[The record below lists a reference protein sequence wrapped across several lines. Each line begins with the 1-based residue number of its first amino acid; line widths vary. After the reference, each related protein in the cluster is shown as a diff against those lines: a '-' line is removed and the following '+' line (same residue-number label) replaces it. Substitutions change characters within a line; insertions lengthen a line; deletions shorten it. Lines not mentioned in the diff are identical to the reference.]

1 MAIITDVRHGCGTYP
16 LAPFLRGRGNQGSPL
31 RVGEG
36 PGEGSNRHNE
46 AEAAHT
52 CVTSVIRYWLAALLA
67 AMPLAAQTPGVTLS
81 GFVTDADNGE
91 SLPLAS
97 IVLTQVQLGAASNSS
112 GYYAVKEV
120 PAGTYEVVISYIG
133 YKTWRDTLAFSDQD
147 VRLDVALQV
156 ESVDLEEI
164 VIQAERRE
172 ELEQATQSSFIAL
185 QVEPLQQMP
194 AIGEADL
201 LRSLQ
206 LLPGIQSAS
215 DISSGLYVRGGGPD
229 QTAILLDHIP
239 LYNPSHM
246 FGFFSTFN
254 PDAIKDVQLYKGA
267 YPAAYGRTLGA
278 VLDVSNR
285 EGNRQRFS
293 GRGGI
298 SLIASRLLA
307 EGPVG
312 QGSWM
317 MAGRRT
323 YLEPVLSAVR
333 SFDIDIPLNYY
344 FYDFNGKVNQ
354 RWGDDTFTVST
365 YWGQDDL
372 RVDAEEED
380 ESFADLRWGNRAVTA
395 RWTRVFSPTLFGHFM
410 AAGSSYENTLL
421 FSFFGTSFGISNSI
435 RDWSLKGD
443 VDYFANRNHTL
454 TLGFLATLFEF
465 DYSQSFNQEE
475 ETLYQKSVLASAYV
489 QDEWQAGP
497 LTRLR
502 FGGRGT
508 YFSVGDRLHFMPRL
522 SLSRALSDNIRVKA
536 AAGMYRQYLQL
547 ITSEA
552 FSGGDFWVPLDKS
565 VEPGRSYQGVIGT
578 EWNPSRRYQLSVEA
592 YYTDLANL
600 VVLDNAVAVDSEST
614 RSEDI
619 FKSRGRGWASG
630 VEVFLQR
637 RTGAL
642 TGWVGYTL
650 GWTRRTFSELN
661 RGRAFPPKYDRRHDL
676 SFVVSY
682 NLGKWRLGSNLVYA
696 TGQAFTPASA
706 RYSLRDPATGSLQD
720 YVLPANRNSARLL
733 PYHRLDAS
741 ASREFGLWG
750 LDVEFYLQI
759 FNIYSRRNEWFVQ
772 FNTNK
777 PETEP
782 EVIKQLPI
790 VPTLG
795 FNFSF

>member
-1 MAIITDVRHGCGTYP
+1 MAII
-16 LAPFLRGRGNQGSPL
+16 
-31 RVGEG
+31 
-36 PGEGSNRHNE
+36 
-46 AEAAHT
+46 
-52 CVTSVIRYWLAALLA
+52 RYWMGALLV
-67 AMPLAAQTPGVTLS
+67 AMPLAAQTLGVTLS

-97 IVLTQVQLGAASNSS
+97 IVLTQVQLGAASNNS

-133 YKTWRDTLAFSDQD
+133 YKSWRDTLAFSDRD

-156 ESVDLEEI
+156 ESVDIEEI

-194 AIGEADL
+194 AVGEADL

-215 DISSGLYVRGGGPD
+215 DVSSGLYVRGGGPD

-239 LYNPSHM
+239 LYNPSHL

-333 SFDIDIPLNYY
+333 SRGVDIPLNYY

-372 RVDAEEED
+372 QWEDTED
-380 ESFADLRWGNRAVTA
+380 ETTFAYLRWGNRALTT

-410 AAGSSYENTLL
+410 AAGSSYENSLS
-421 FSFFGTSFGISNSI
+421 FSFFDTPFGITNSI

-443 VDYFANRNHTL
+443 VDYFANRDHTL

-497 LTRLR
+497 TTRLR
-502 FGGRGT
+502 LGGRGT
-508 YFSVGDRLHFMPRL
+508 YFSVGDRLHFAPRL
-522 SLSRALSDNIRVKA
+522 SLSRALSENIRVKA

-547 ITSEA
+547 ITTET
-552 FSGGDFWVPLDKS
+552 FSGGDFWVPLDDT

-600 VVLDNAVAVDSEST
+600 VVLDNAVAVDSEGT
-614 RSEDI
+614 RSDDI
-619 FKSRGRGWASG
+619 FKSGGSGWASG

-642 TGWVGYTL
+642 TGWIGYTL
-650 GWTRRTFSELN
+650 GWTRRTFPELN

-706 RYSLRDPATGSLQD
+706 RYSLRQPTTGKVED
-720 YVLPANRNSARLL
+720 YVLSAERNSARLL

-759 FNIYSRRNEWFVQ
+759 FNLYSRRNEWFVL
-772 FNTNK
+772 FDTNN

-782 EVIKQLPI
+782 EVFKQLPI

>member
-1 MAIITDVRHGCGTYP
+1 MTNIRKTAQHERSG
-16 LAPFLRGRGNQGSPL
+16 LRM
-31 RVGEG
+31 
-36 PGEGSNRHNE
+36 
-46 AEAAHT
+46 
-52 CVTSVIRYWLAALLA
+52 LAAVWLLA
-67 AMPLAAQTPGVTLS
+67 AGSAQAATLS
-81 GFVTDADNGE
+81 GFVTDADSGE

-133 YKTWRDTLAFSDQD
+133 YKSWRDTLAFSDRD

-164 VIQAERRE
+164 VIQAERSE

-239 LYNPSHM
+239 LYNPSHL

-293 GRGGI
+293 SRGGI

-317 MAGRRT
+317 LAGRRT
-323 YLEPVLSAVR
+323 YLEPVLSAIR
-333 SFDIDIPLNYY
+333 SRGVDIPLNYY

-372 RVDAEEED
+372 RADIENEN
-380 ESFADLRWGNRAVTA
+380 ESFVDLRWGNRALTA

-410 AAGSSYENTLL
+410 AAGSWYENTLL
-421 FSFFGTSFGISNSI
+421 FSFFDTPFGIANSI

-465 DYSQSFNQEE
+465 DYSASFNQQEQSD
-475 ETLYQKSVLASAYV
+475 LYQRSVLASAYV

-497 LTRLR
+497 ATRLR
-502 FGGRGT
+502 LGGRGT
-508 YFSVGDRLHFMPRL
+508 YFSVGDRLHFTPRM
-522 SLSRALSDNIRVKA
+522 SLSHALSDKIRIKA
-536 AAGMYRQYLQL
+536 AGGMYRQYLQL
-547 ITSEA
+547 ITTEA
-552 FSGGDFWVPLDKS
+552 FSGGDFWMPLDSS
-565 VEPGRSYQGVIGT
+565 VEPGRSYQGVVGT
-578 EWNPSRRYQLSVEA
+578 EWDPSRRYQLSVEA

-600 VVLDNAVAVDSEST
+600 VVLDNAVAADSDDT
-614 RSEDI
+614 RSDDI
-619 FKSRGRGWASG
+619 FKSGGSGWASG
-630 VEVFLQR
+630 VEVFLQQ
-637 RTGAL
+637 RTGAF

-650 GWTRRTFSELN
+650 GWTRRTFPELN
-661 RGRAFPPKYDRRHDL
+661 GGRTFPPKYDRRHDL

-682 NLGKWRLGSNLVYA
+682 QAGKWRLGSNLVYA

-706 RYSLRDPATGSLQD
+706 RYSLREPTTRSVKD
-720 YVLPANRNSARLL
+720 YVLPAERNSARLL

-759 FNIYSRRNEWFVQ
+759 FNLYSRRNEWFVQ
-772 FNTNK
+772 FNTKNPETK
-777 PETEP
+777 PE
-782 EVIKQLPI
+782 VVKQLPI

>member
-1 MAIITDVRHGCGTYP
+1 MTNIRKTAQHERSG
-16 LAPFLRGRGNQGSPL
+16 LRM
-31 RVGEG
+31 
-36 PGEGSNRHNE
+36 
-46 AEAAHT
+46 
-52 CVTSVIRYWLAALLA
+52 LAAVWLLA
-67 AMPLAAQTPGVTLS
+67 AGAAQAATLS
-81 GFVTDADNGE
+81 GFVTDADSGE

-133 YKTWRDTLAFSDQD
+133 YKSWRDTLAFSDRD

-164 VIQAERRE
+164 VIQAERSE

-239 LYNPSHM
+239 LYNPSHL

-293 GRGGI
+293 SRGGI

-317 MAGRRT
+317 LAGRRT
-323 YLEPVLSAVR
+323 YLEPVLSAIR
-333 SFDIDIPLNYY
+333 SRGVDIPLNYY

-372 RVDAEEED
+372 RADIED
-380 ESFADLRWGNRAVTA
+380 ENESFVDLRWGNRALTA

-410 AAGSSYENTLL
+410 AAGSWYENTLL
-421 FSFFGTSFGISNSI
+421 FSFFDTPFGVANSI

-465 DYSQSFNQEE
+465 DYSQSFNQQEQSD
-475 ETLYQKSVLASAYV
+475 LYQRSVLASAYV

-497 LTRLR
+497 TTRLR
-502 FGGRGT
+502 LGGRGT
-508 YFSVGDRLHFMPRL
+508 YFSVGDRLHFTPRM
-522 SLSRALSDNIRVKA
+522 SLSHALSDKIRIKA
-536 AAGMYRQYLQL
+536 AGGMYRQYLQL
-547 ITSEA
+547 VTTEA
-552 FSGGDFWVPLDKS
+552 FSGGDFWVPLDSS
-565 VEPGRSYQGVIGT
+565 VEPGRSYQGVVGT
-578 EWNPSRRYQLSVEA
+578 EWDPSRRYQLSVEA

-600 VVLDNAVAVDSEST
+600 VALDNAVAADSDDT
-614 RSEDI
+614 RSDDI
-619 FKSRGRGWASG
+619 FKSGGSGWASG
-630 VEVFLQR
+630 GEVFLQQ

-642 TGWVGYTL
+642 TGWIGYTL
-650 GWTRRTFSELN
+650 GWTRRTFPELN
-661 RGRAFPPKYDRRHDL
+661 GGRTFPPKYDRRHDL

-682 NLGKWRLGSNLVYA
+682 QAGKWRLGSNLVYA

-706 RYSLRDPATGSLQD
+706 RYSLREPTTRSVKD
-720 YVLPANRNSARLL
+720 YVLPAERNSARLL

-759 FNIYSRRNEWFVQ
+759 FNLYSRRNEWFVQ
-772 FNTNK
+772 FDTKNPETK
-777 PETEP
+777 PE
-782 EVIKQLPI
+782 VVKQLPI

>member
-1 MAIITDVRHGCGTYP
+1 M
-16 LAPFLRGRGNQGSPL
+16 
-31 RVGEG
+31 
-36 PGEGSNRHNE
+36 
-46 AEAAHT
+46 
-52 CVTSVIRYWLAALLA
+52 LAAVWLLA
-67 AMPLAAQTPGVTLS
+67 AGAAQAATLS
-81 GFVTDADNGE
+81 GFVTDADSGE

-133 YKTWRDTLAFSDQD
+133 YKSWRDTLAFSDRD

-164 VIQAERRE
+164 VIQAERSE

-239 LYNPSHM
+239 LYNPSHL

-293 GRGGI
+293 SRGGI

-323 YLEPVLSAVR
+323 YLEPVLSAIR
-333 SFDIDIPLNYY
+333 SFGVDIPLNYY

-372 RVDAEEED
+372 RADIED
-380 ESFADLRWGNRAVTA
+380 ENESFVDLRWGNRALTA

-410 AAGSSYENTLL
+410 AAGSSYESTLL
-421 FSFFGTSFGISNSI
+421 FSFFDTPFSIANSI
-435 RDWSLKGD
+435 RDWSLKSD
-443 VDYFANRNHTL
+443 LDYFANRNHTL

-465 DYSQSFNQEE
+465 DYGESFNQQDQSD
-475 ETLYQKSVLASAYV
+475 LYQRSVLASAYV

-497 LTRLR
+497 TTRLR
-502 FGGRGT
+502 LGGRGT
-508 YFSVGDRLHFMPRL
+508 YFSVADRLHFTPRM
-522 SLSRALSDNIRVKA
+522 SLSHALSDKIRIKA

-547 ITSEA
+547 VTTEA
-552 FSGGDFWVPLDKS
+552 FSGGDFWMPLDSS

-578 EWNPSRRYQLSVEA
+578 EWDPSRRYQLSVEA

-600 VVLDNAVAVDSEST
+600 VVLDNAVAADSDDT
-614 RSEDI
+614 RSDDI
-619 FKSRGRGWASG
+619 FKSGGSGWASG

-650 GWTRRTFSELN
+650 GWTRRTFPELN
-661 RGRAFPPKYDRRHDL
+661 SGRAFPPKYDRRHDL

-682 NLGKWRLGSNLVYA
+682 QAGKWRLGSNLVYA
-696 TGQAFTPASA
+696 TGQAFTPVSA
-706 RYSLRDPATGSLQD
+706 RYSLREPTTGSVKD
-720 YVLPANRNSARLL
+720 YVLPAERNSARLL

-759 FNIYSRRNEWFVQ
+759 FNLYSRRNEWFVQ
-772 FNTNK
+772 FDTKN

-782 EVIKQLPI
+782 EVVKQLPI

>member
-1 MAIITDVRHGCGTYP
+1 MTI
-16 LAPFLRGRGNQGSPL
+16 
-31 RVGEG
+31 
-36 PGEGSNRHNE
+36 
-46 AEAAHT
+46 
-52 CVTSVIRYWLAALLA
+52 IRYWLGALLV
-67 AMPLAAQTPGVTLS
+67 AMPAAAQTPGVTLS

-97 IVLTQVQLGAASNSS
+97 IVLAQVQLGAASNSS

-133 YKTWRDTLAFSDQD
+133 YKSWRDTLAFSDQD

-194 AIGEADL
+194 AVGEADL

-215 DISSGLYVRGGGPD
+215 DVSSGLYVRGGGPD
-229 QTAILLDHIP
+229 QTAILLDRIP

-333 SFDIDIPLNYY
+333 SFDVEIPLSYY

-421 FSFFGTSFGISNSI
+421 FSFFGTEFGIANSI
-435 RDWSLKGD
+435 RDWSLKAD
-443 VDYFANRNHTL
+443 VDYFANRDHTL
-454 TLGFLATLFEF
+454 TLGLLATLFEF

-475 ETLYQKSVLASAYV
+475 QSLYQKSVLASAYV

-497 LTRLR
+497 TTRLR

-522 SLSRALSDNIRVKA
+522 SLSRALSENIRVKA

-552 FSGGDFWVPLDKS
+552 FSGGDFWVPLDSS

-619 FKSRGRGWASG
+619 FKSGGSGWASG

-642 TGWVGYTL
+642 TGWIGYTL
-650 GWTRRTFSELN
+650 GWTRRTFPELN

-706 RYSLRDPATGSLQD
+706 RYSLREPATGSLQD
-720 YVLPANRNSARLL
+720 YVLSAERNSARLL

-750 LDVEFYLQI
+750 LDVEFYVQI
-759 FNIYSRRNEWFVQ
+759 FNLYSRQNEWFVQ
-772 FNTNK
+772 FNTNN

>member
-1 MAIITDVRHGCGTYP
+1 MTNIRKTAQHGRSGLRM
-16 LAPFLRGRGNQGSPL
+16 LAT
-31 RVGEG
+31 V
-36 PGEGSNRHNE
+36 
-46 AEAAHT
+46 
-52 CVTSVIRYWLAALLA
+52 WLLA
-67 AMPLAAQTPGVTLS
+67 AGAAQAATLS

-97 IVLTQVQLGAASNSS
+97 VVLTQVQLGAASNSS

-133 YKTWRDTLAFSDQD
+133 YKSWRDTLAFSDQD

-164 VIQAERRE
+164 VIQAERPE

-239 LYNPSHM
+239 LYNPSHL

-285 EGNRQRFS
+285 EGNRQHFS
-293 GRGGI
+293 GRGGV

-372 RVDAEEED
+372 RVDIEEEN
-380 ESFADLRWGNRAVTA
+380 ESFVDIRWGNRAVTA

-410 AAGSSYENTLL
+410 AAGSSYESILS
-421 FSFFGTSFGISNSI
+421 FSFFDTPFGVTNSI

-443 VDYFANRNHTL
+443 VDYFANRDHTL

-475 ETLYQKSVLASAYV
+475 ESLYQKSVLASAYV

-497 LTRLR
+497 TTRLR
-502 FGGRGT
+502 LGGRGT
-508 YFSVGDRLHFMPRL
+508 YFSVGDRLHFAPRL
-522 SLSRALSDNIRVKA
+522 SLSRALSENIRVKA

-547 ITSEA
+547 ITTET
-552 FSGGDFWVPLDKS
+552 FSGGDFWVPLDNS
-565 VEPGRSYQGVIGT
+565 VEPGRSYQGVVGT
-578 EWNPSRRYQLSVEA
+578 EWNPSKRYQLSVET

-600 VVLDNAVAVDSEST
+600 VVLDNAVAVDSEGT

-619 FKSRGRGWASG
+619 FKSGGSGWASG

-642 TGWVGYTL
+642 TGWIGYTL

-661 RGRAFPPKYDRRHDL
+661 RGLAFPPKYDRRHDL

-682 NLGKWRLGSNLVYA
+682 QAGKWRLGSNLVYA

-706 RYSLRDPATGSLQD
+706 RYSLREPATGSLQD
-720 YVLPANRNSARLL
+720 YVLPAERNSARLL

-741 ASREFGLWG
+741 ANRKFGLWG

-759 FNIYSRRNEWFVQ
+759 FNLYSRRNEWFVQ
-772 FNTNK
+772 FDTNN

>member
-1 MAIITDVRHGCGTYP
+1 MAII
-16 LAPFLRGRGNQGSPL
+16 
-31 RVGEG
+31 
-36 PGEGSNRHNE
+36 
-46 AEAAHT
+46 
-52 CVTSVIRYWLAALLA
+52 RYCMMTLLV
-67 AMPLAAQTPGVTLS
+67 AMPLSAQTPGVTLS

-112 GYYAVKEV
+112 GYYAVKGV

-133 YKTWRDTLAFSDQD
+133 YKSWRDTLAFSDRD

-215 DISSGLYVRGGGPD
+215 DVSSGLYVRGGGPD

-239 LYNPSHM
+239 LYNPSHL

-372 RVDAEEED
+372 RVDIEEEN

-421 FSFFGTSFGISNSI
+421 FSFFDTPFGITNSI
-435 RDWSLKGD
+435 RDWSLKSD
-443 VDYFANRNHTL
+443 VDYFANRDHTL

-475 ETLYQKSVLASAYV
+475 ETLYQRSVLASAYV

-497 LTRLR
+497 TTRLR
-502 FGGRGT
+502 LGGRGT
-508 YFSVGDRLHFMPRL
+508 YFSVGDRLHFAPRL
-522 SLSRALSDNIRVKA
+522 SLSRALSENIRVKA

-552 FSGGDFWVPLDKS
+552 FSGGDFWVPLDSS

-578 EWNPSRRYQLSVEA
+578 EWNPSKRYQLSVEA

-600 VVLDNAVAVDSEST
+600 VVLDNAVAVDSEGT
-614 RSEDI
+614 RSDDI
-619 FKSRGRGWASG
+619 FKSGGSGWASG

-642 TGWVGYTL
+642 TGWMGYTL

-706 RYSLRDPATGSLQD
+706 RYTLREPATGSLQD
-720 YVLPANRNSARLL
+720 YVLPAERNSARLL

-741 ASREFGLWG
+741 ASRKFGLWD
-750 LDVEFYLQI
+750 LDIEFYLQI
-759 FNIYSRRNEWFVQ
+759 FNLYSRRNEWFVQ
-772 FNTNK
+772 FNTNN

>member
-1 MAIITDVRHGCGTYP
+1 MAII
-16 LAPFLRGRGNQGSPL
+16 
-31 RVGEG
+31 
-36 PGEGSNRHNE
+36 
-46 AEAAHT
+46 
-52 CVTSVIRYWLAALLA
+52 RYWMVALLV
-67 AMPLAAQTPGVTLS
+67 AMPLAAQTPSATLS

-91 SLPLAS
+91 ALILA
-97 IVLTQVQLGAASNSS
+97 VVVVEELQLGATSNNS
-112 GYYAVKEV
+112 GYYAVKQV
-120 PAGTYEVVISYIG
+120 PAGTHVVSTSHIG
-133 YKTWRDTLAFSDQD
+133 YQTRWDTLSFSADEA
-147 VRLDVALQV
+147 VRLDVALVPKPVDIGEEVVV
-156 ESVDLEEI
+156 E
-164 VIQAERRE
+164 AERRE

-239 LYNPSHM
+239 LYNPSHL

-293 GRGGI
+293 GQGGI

-323 YLEPVLSAVR
+323 YLEPILSAIR
-333 SFDIDIPLNYY
+333 SRGVDIPLNYY

-410 AAGSSYENTLL
+410 AAGSSYESILL
-421 FSFFGTSFGISNSI
+421 FSFFDTPFSIANSI

-443 VDYFANRNHTL
+443 VDYFANRDHTL

-475 ETLYQKSVLASAYV
+475 ESLYQKSVLASAYV

-497 LTRLR
+497 TTRLR
-502 FGGRGT
+502 LGGRGT
-508 YFSVGDRLHFMPRL
+508 YFSVGDRLHFAPRL
-522 SLSRALSDNIRVKA
+522 SLSRALNDKIRIKA

-547 ITSEA
+547 ITTEV
-552 FSGGDFWVPLDKS
+552 FSGGDFWVPLDSS
-565 VEPGRSYQGVIGT
+565 VEPGRSYQGVVGT

-600 VVLDNAVAVDSEST
+600 VVLDNAVPVDSEGT
-614 RSEDI
+614 RSDDI
-619 FKSRGRGWASG
+619 FKSGGRGWASG

-642 TGWVGYTL
+642 TGWIGYTL
-650 GWTRRTFSELN
+650 GWTRRTFPELN

-676 SFVVSY
+676 SFVLSY

-696 TGQAFTPASA
+696 TGQTFTPASA
-706 RYSLRDPATGSLQD
+706 RYSLREPTTGSLQD

-750 LDVEFYLQI
+750 LDVEFYVQI
-759 FNIYSRRNEWFVQ
+759 FNIYSRRNEWFVE
-772 FNTNK
+772 FNTNN

-782 EVIKQLPI
+782 QVIKQLPI

>member
-1 MAIITDVRHGCGTYP
+1 MTKIRKTAQSG
-16 LAPFLRGRGNQGSPL
+16 L
-31 RVGEG
+31 RV
-36 PGEGSNRHNE
+36 
-46 AEAAHT
+46 
-52 CVTSVIRYWLAALLA
+52 LAAVWLLA
-67 AMPLAAQTPGVTLS
+67 AGAAQAATLS
-81 GFVTDADNGE
+81 GFITDADNGE
-91 SLPLAS
+91 ALILAA
-97 IVLTQVQLGAASNSS
+97 VVVEGLQLGAASNNS
-112 GYYAVKEV
+112 GYYAVKQV
-120 PAGTYEVVISYIG
+120 PAGTHVVSTSHIG
-133 YKTWRDTLAFSDQD
+133 YQTRWDTLRFSADEA
-147 VRLDVALQV
+147 VRLDVALVPKPVDIGEEVVV
-156 ESVDLEEI
+156 E
-164 VIQAERRE
+164 AERRE

-206 LLPGIQSAS
+206 LLPGIQAAS

-239 LYNPSHM
+239 LYNPSHL

-267 YPAAYGRTLGA
+267 YPAKYGRTLGA

-323 YLEPVLSAVR
+323 YLEPILSAIR
-333 SFDIDIPLNYY
+333 SRGVDIPLDYY

-372 RVDAEEED
+372 QWTDTED
-380 ESFADLRWGNRAVTA
+380 ETTAIDIRWGNRAVTA

-410 AAGSSYENTLL
+410 AAGSSYENILS
-421 FSFFGTSFGISNSI
+421 FRFFGTPFGVTNSI

-443 VDYFANRNHTL
+443 VDYFANRDHTL

-475 ETLYQKSVLASAYV
+475 ESLYQKSVLAAAYV

-502 FGGRGT
+502 LGGRGT
-508 YFSVGDRLHFMPRL
+508 YFSVGDRLHFAPRL
-522 SLSRALSDNIRVKA
+522 SLSRALSDKIRVKA

-547 ITSEA
+547 ITTEV
-552 FSGGDFWVPLDKS
+552 FSGGDFWVPLDSS
-565 VEPGRSYQGVIGT
+565 VEPGRSYQGVVGT

-600 VVLDNAVAVDSEST
+600 VVLDNAQAVDSEST
-614 RSEDI
+614 RSDDI
-619 FKSRGRGWASG
+619 FKSGGTGWASG

-650 GWTRRTFSELN
+650 GWTRRTFPELN

-696 TGQAFTPASA
+696 TGQTFTPASA
-706 RYSLRDPATGSLQD
+706 RYSLRRPTTGSVED
-720 YVLPANRNSARLL
+720 YVLPAPRNSARLL

-759 FNIYSRRNEWFVQ
+759 FNLYSRRNEWFVL
-772 FNTNK
+772 FDTNN

>member
-1 MAIITDVRHGCGTYP
+1 MAI
-16 LAPFLRGRGNQGSPL
+16 L
-31 RVGEG
+31 
-36 PGEGSNRHNE
+36 
-46 AEAAHT
+46 
-52 CVTSVIRYWLAALLA
+52 RYWMMVLLA

-97 IVLTQVQLGAASNSS
+97 IVLAQVQLGAASNSS
-112 GYYAVKEV
+112 GYYAVKGI

-133 YKTWRDTLAFSDQD
+133 YKSWRDTLAFSDQD

-421 FSFFGTSFGISNSI
+421 FSFFGTEFGVTNSI

-443 VDYFANRNHTL
+443 VDYFANRDHTL

-497 LTRLR
+497 TTRLR
-502 FGGRGT
+502 LGGRAA

-522 SLSRALSDNIRVKA
+522 SLSRALSENIRVKA
-536 AAGMYRQYLQL
+536 AGGMYRQYLQL

-552 FSGGDFWVPLDKS
+552 FSGGDFWVPLDNS

-619 FKSRGRGWASG
+619 FKSGGTGWASG

-706 RYSLRDPATGSLQD
+706 RYSLREPTTGSLQD
-720 YVLPANRNSARLL
+720 YVLPAERNSARLL

-741 ASREFGLWG
+741 ASRKFGLWG
-750 LDVEFYLQI
+750 LDAEFYLQI
-759 FNIYSRRNEWFVQ
+759 FNLYSRRNEWFVQ
-772 FNTNK
+772 FNTNN

>member
-1 MAIITDVRHGCGTYP
+1 MAII
-16 LAPFLRGRGNQGSPL
+16 
-31 RVGEG
+31 
-36 PGEGSNRHNE
+36 
-46 AEAAHT
+46 
-52 CVTSVIRYWLAALLA
+52 RYWMMALLV

-133 YKTWRDTLAFSDQD
+133 YKSWRDTLAFSDQD

-164 VIQAERRE
+164 VIEAERRE

-194 AIGEADL
+194 AVGEADL

-239 LYNPSHM
+239 LYNPSHL

-333 SFDIDIPLNYY
+333 SRGVDIPLNYY

-372 RVDAEEED
+372 QWEDTED
-380 ESFADLRWGNRAVTA
+380 ETSFVDLRWGNRAVTA

-421 FSFFGTSFGISNSI
+421 FSFFDTPFSIANSI

-443 VDYFANRNHTL
+443 VDYFANRDHTL

-475 ETLYQKSVLASAYV
+475 QSLYQKSVLASAYV

-502 FGGRGT
+502 LGGRGT
-508 YFSVGDRLHFMPRL
+508 YFSVGDRLHFTPRL
-522 SLSRALSDNIRVKA
+522 SLSHALSENIRVKA

-547 ITSEA
+547 ITTET
-552 FSGGDFWVPLDKS
+552 FSGGDFWVPLDDS

-600 VVLDNAVAVDSEST
+600 VVLDNAVAVDNEDT
-614 RSEDI
+614 RSEGV
-619 FKSRGRGWASG
+619 FKSGGHGWASG
-630 VEVFLQR
+630 VEVFLQQ

-642 TGWVGYTL
+642 TGWIGYTL
-650 GWTRRTFSELN
+650 GWTRRTFPELN

-676 SFVVSY
+676 SFVISY

-696 TGQAFTPASA
+696 TGQAFTPAAA
-706 RYSLRDPATGSLQD
+706 RYSLREPTTGMVQD
-720 YVLPANRNSARLL
+720 YVLSAERNSARLL

-759 FNIYSRRNEWFVQ
+759 FNIYSRRNEWFVL
-772 FNTNK
+772 FDTTN

-782 EVIKQLPI
+782 EVFKQLPI

>member
-1 MAIITDVRHGCGTYP
+1 MAI
-16 LAPFLRGRGNQGSPL
+16 L
-31 RVGEG
+31 
-36 PGEGSNRHNE
+36 
-46 AEAAHT
+46 
-52 CVTSVIRYWLAALLA
+52 RYWMVALLA
-67 AMPLAAQTPGVTLS
+67 AMPVAAQTPGVTLS

-97 IVLTQVQLGAASNSS
+97 IVLAQVQLGAASNSS
-112 GYYAVKEV
+112 GYYAVKGI

-133 YKTWRDTLAFSDQD
+133 YKSWRDTLAFSDRD

-239 LYNPSHM
+239 LYNPSHL

-333 SFDIDIPLNYY
+333 SRGVDIPLNYY

-372 RVDAEEED
+372 RVDIEDED
-380 ESFADLRWGNRAVTA
+380 ESFVDMRWGNRAVTA

-410 AAGSSYENTLL
+410 AAGSSYESILS
-421 FSFFGTSFGISNSI
+421 FSFFDTPFGIANSI

-443 VDYFANRNHTL
+443 VDYFANRDHTL

-465 DYSQSFNQEE
+465 DYSESFNRQEE
-475 ETLYQKSVLASAYV
+475 SLYQRSVLASAYV

-502 FGGRGT
+502 LGGRGT
-508 YFSVGDRLHFMPRL
+508 YFSIGDRLHFTPRL
-522 SLSRALSDNIRVKA
+522 SLSHALSDKIRIKVA
-536 AAGMYRQYLQL
+536 GGMYRQYLQL
-547 ITSEA
+547 ITTEA
-552 FSGGDFWVPLDKS
+552 FSGGDFWVPLDSS
-565 VEPGRSYQGVIGT
+565 VEPGRSYQGVVGT

-600 VVLDNAVAVDSEST
+600 VVLDNAQAVDSEST

-619 FKSRGRGWASG
+619 FKSGGTGWASG

-676 SFVVSY
+676 SFVLSY

-706 RYSLRDPATGSLQD
+706 RYSLREPTTGSLQD
-720 YVLPANRNSARLL
+720 YVLPAERNSARLL

-741 ASREFGLWG
+741 ASRKFGLWG
-750 LDVEFYLQI
+750 ADVEFYLQI

-772 FNTNK
+772 FNTNN

>member
-1 MAIITDVRHGCGTYP
+1 MTNIRKTVQHGRSG
-16 LAPFLRGRGNQGSPL
+16 LRM
-31 RVGEG
+31 
-36 PGEGSNRHNE
+36 
-46 AEAAHT
+46 
-52 CVTSVIRYWLAALLA
+52 LAAVWLLA
-67 AMPLAAQTPGVTLS
+67 AGAAQAATLS
-81 GFVTDADNGE
+81 GFVNDADNGE

-97 IVLTQVQLGAASNSS
+97 VVLTQVQLGAASNSS

-133 YKTWRDTLAFSDQD
+133 YKSWRDTLAFSDRD

-164 VIQAERRE
+164 VIQAERSE

-239 LYNPSHM
+239 LYNPSHL

-254 PDAIKDVQLYKGA
+254 ADALKDVQLYKGA

-285 EGNRQRFS
+285 EGNRQHFS
-293 GRGGI
+293 GRGGV

-323 YLEPVLSAVR
+323 YLEPVLSAIR
-333 SFDIDIPLNYY
+333 SRGVDIPLNYY

-372 RVDAEEED
+372 QVDIED
-380 ESFADLRWGNRAVTA
+380 ENESFVDLRWGNRALTA

-410 AAGSSYENTLL
+410 AAGSSYESTLL
-421 FSFFGTSFGISNSI
+421 FSFFDTPFSIANSI
-435 RDWSLKGD
+435 RDWSLKSD
-443 VDYFANRNHTL
+443 LDYFANRNHTL

-465 DYSQSFNQEE
+465 DYDESFNQQDQSD
-475 ETLYQKSVLASAYV
+475 LYQRSVLASAYV

-497 LTRLR
+497 TTRLR
-502 FGGRGT
+502 LGGRGT
-508 YFSVGDRLHFMPRL
+508 YFSVADRLHFTPRM
-522 SLSRALSDNIRVKA
+522 SLSHALSDKIRIKG

-547 ITSEA
+547 ITTEA
-552 FSGGDFWVPLDKS
+552 FSGGDFWVPLDSS

-578 EWNPSRRYQLSVEA
+578 EWDPSRRYQLSVEA

-600 VVLDNAVAVDSEST
+600 VVLDNAVAVDSEDT
-614 RSEDI
+614 RSDDI
-619 FKSRGRGWASG
+619 FKSGGSGWASG

-637 RTGAL
+637 RTGAF

-650 GWTRRTFSELN
+650 GWTRRTFPELN
-661 RGRAFPPKYDRRHDL
+661 GGLTFPPKYDRRHDL

-682 NLGKWRLGSNLVYA
+682 QAGKWRLGSNLVYA

-706 RYSLRDPATGSLQD
+706 RYSLREPTTRSVKD
-720 YVLPANRNSARLL
+720 YVLPAERNSARLL

-759 FNIYSRRNEWFVQ
+759 FNLYSRRNEWFVQ
-772 FNTNK
+772 FNTKN

-782 EVIKQLPI
+782 EVVKQLPI

>member
-1 MAIITDVRHGCGTYP
+1 MTNIRKTAQHRWSG
-16 LAPFLRGRGNQGSPL
+16 L
-31 RVGEG
+31 RV
-36 PGEGSNRHNE
+36 
-46 AEAAHT
+46 
-52 CVTSVIRYWLAALLA
+52 LAAVWLLA
-67 AMPLAAQTPGVTLS
+67 AGAARAATLS

-91 SLPLAS
+91 ALILA
-97 IVLTQVQLGAASNSS
+97 VVVVEELQLGATSNNS
-112 GYYAVKEV
+112 GYYAVKQV
-120 PAGTYEVVISYIG
+120 LAGTHVVNTSHIG
-133 YKTWRDTLAFSDQD
+133 YQTRWDTLSFSTDEA
-147 VRLDVALQV
+147 VRFDVALVPKPVDIDEEVVV
-156 ESVDLEEI
+156 E
-164 VIQAERRE
+164 AERSE

-194 AIGEADL
+194 AVGEADL

-215 DISSGLYVRGGGPD
+215 DVSSGLYVRGGGPD

-239 LYNPSHM
+239 LYNPSHF

-333 SFDIDIPLNYY
+333 SFDVDIPLNYY

-372 RVDAEEED
+372 QWEDLED
-380 ESFADLRWGNRAVTA
+380 ETSFAHLRWGNRALTA

-410 AAGSSYENTLL
+410 AAGSSYENTL
-421 FSFFGTSFGISNSI
+421 FVSFFDTPFGVTNSI

-443 VDYFANRNHTL
+443 VDYFANRDHTL

-465 DYSQSFNQEE
+465 DYSESFNQEE
-475 ETLYQKSVLASAYV
+475 ESLYQKSVLASAYV

-497 LTRLR
+497 TTRLR
-502 FGGRGT
+502 LGGRGT
-508 YFSVGDRLHFMPRL
+508 YFSVGDRLHFAPRL
-522 SLSRALSDNIRVKA
+522 SLSRALSENIRVKA

-547 ITSEA
+547 ITTET
-552 FSGGDFWVPLDKS
+552 FSGGDFWVPLDSS

-578 EWNPSRRYQLSVEA
+578 EWNPSRRYRLSVEA

-600 VVLDNAVAVDSEST
+600 VVLDNAVAVDNEGT
-614 RSEDI
+614 RSDDI
-619 FKSRGRGWASG
+619 FKSGGSGWASG

-642 TGWVGYTL
+642 TGWIGYTL
-650 GWTRRTFSELN
+650 GWTRRTFPELN

-696 TGQAFTPASA
+696 TGQTFTPASA
-706 RYSLRDPATGSLQD
+706 RYSLRQPTTGEVED
-720 YVLPANRNSARLL
+720 YVLADERNSARLL

-741 ASREFGLWG
+741 ASRKFGLWG

-759 FNIYSRRNEWFVQ
+759 FNLYSRRNEWFVQ
-772 FNTNK
+772 FDTKN
-777 PETEP
+777 PQTEP
-782 EVIKQLPI
+782 KVFKQLPI

>member
-1 MAIITDVRHGCGTYP
+1 MAI
-16 LAPFLRGRGNQGSPL
+16 L
-31 RVGEG
+31 
-36 PGEGSNRHNE
+36 
-46 AEAAHT
+46 
-52 CVTSVIRYWLAALLA
+52 RYWLVALLA

-97 IVLTQVQLGAASNSS
+97 IVLAQVQLGAASNSS
-112 GYYAVKEV
+112 GYYAVKGI

-133 YKTWRDTLAFSDQD
+133 YKSWRDTLAFSDQD

-239 LYNPSHM
+239 LYNPSHL

-372 RVDAEEED
+372 RVDIEDED
-380 ESFADLRWGNRAVTA
+380 ESFVDMRWGNRAVTA

-410 AAGSSYENTLL
+410 AAGSSYESILS
-421 FSFFGTSFGISNSI
+421 FSFFDTPFGIANSI

-443 VDYFANRNHTL
+443 VDYFANRDHTL

-465 DYSQSFNQEE
+465 DYSESFNRQEE
-475 ETLYQKSVLASAYV
+475 SLYQRSVLASAYV

-502 FGGRGT
+502 LGGRGT
-508 YFSVGDRLHFMPRL
+508 YFSVGDRLHFTPRL
-522 SLSRALSDNIRVKA
+522 SLSHALSDKIRIKA
-536 AAGMYRQYLQL
+536 AGGMYRQYLQL
-547 ITSEA
+547 ITTEA
-552 FSGGDFWVPLDKS
+552 FSGGDFWVPLDSS
-565 VEPGRSYQGVIGT
+565 VEPGRSYQGVVGT

-600 VVLDNAVAVDSEST
+600 VVLDNAQAVDSEST

-619 FKSRGRGWASG
+619 FKSGGTGWASG

-661 RGRAFPPKYDRRHDL
+661 RGRTFPPKYDRRHDL
-676 SFVVSY
+676 SFVLSY

-706 RYSLRDPATGSLQD
+706 RYSLREPTTGMVED

-741 ASREFGLWG
+741 ASRKFGLWG
-750 LDVEFYLQI
+750 LDIEFYLQI
-759 FNIYSRRNEWFVQ
+759 FNLYSRRNEWFVQ
-772 FNTNK
+772 FNTNN

>member
-1 MAIITDVRHGCGTYP
+1 MAI
-16 LAPFLRGRGNQGSPL
+16 L
-31 RVGEG
+31 
-36 PGEGSNRHNE
+36 
-46 AEAAHT
+46 
-52 CVTSVIRYWLAALLA
+52 RYWMVALLV
-67 AMPLAAQTPGVTLS
+67 AMPLAAQTLGVTLS

-164 VIQAERRE
+164 VIEAERRE

-194 AIGEADL
+194 AVGEADL

-239 LYNPSHM
+239 LYNPSHL

-333 SFDIDIPLNYY
+333 SRGVDIPLNYY

-372 RVDAEEED
+372 QWEDTED
-380 ESFADLRWGNRAVTA
+380 ETSFVDLRWGNRAVTA

-421 FSFFGTSFGISNSI
+421 FSFFDTPFSIANSI

-443 VDYFANRNHTL
+443 VDYFANRDHTL

-475 ETLYQKSVLASAYV
+475 QSLYQKSVLASAYV

-502 FGGRGT
+502 LGGRGT
-508 YFSVGDRLHFMPRL
+508 YFSVGDRLHFTPRL
-522 SLSRALSDNIRVKA
+522 SLSHALSDKIRVKA

-547 ITSEA
+547 ITTET
-552 FSGGDFWVPLDKS
+552 FSGGDFWVPLDDS

-600 VVLDNAVAVDSEST
+600 VVLDNAVAVDNEDT
-614 RSEDI
+614 RSEGV
-619 FKSRGRGWASG
+619 FKSGGHGWASG
-630 VEVFLQR
+630 VEVFLQQ

-642 TGWVGYTL
+642 TGWIGYTL
-650 GWTRRTFSELN
+650 GWTRRTFPELN

-676 SFVVSY
+676 SFVISY

-706 RYSLRDPATGSLQD
+706 RYSLREPTTGMVQD
-720 YVLPANRNSARLL
+720 YVLSAERNSARLL

-759 FNIYSRRNEWFVQ
+759 FNIYSRRNEWFVL
-772 FNTNK
+772 FDTTN

-782 EVIKQLPI
+782 EVFKQLPI

>member
-1 MAIITDVRHGCGTYP
+1 MAI
-16 LAPFLRGRGNQGSPL
+16 F
-31 RVGEG
+31 
-36 PGEGSNRHNE
+36 
-46 AEAAHT
+46 
-52 CVTSVIRYWLAALLA
+52 RYWMVALLV
-67 AMPLAAQTPGVTLS
+67 AMPVAAQPPGVTLS

-97 IVLTQVQLGAASNSS
+97 IVLAQVQLGAASNSS
-112 GYYAVKEV
+112 GYYAVKEI

-133 YKTWRDTLAFSDQD
+133 YKSWRDTLAFSDQD

-164 VIQAERRE
+164 VIQAERSE

-194 AIGEADL
+194 AVGEADL

-239 LYNPSHM
+239 LYNPSHL

-323 YLEPVLSAVR
+323 YLEPVLSAIR
-333 SFDIDIPLNYY
+333 SRGVDIPLNYY

-372 RVDAEEED
+372 RVDIED
-380 ESFADLRWGNRAVTA
+380 ENESFVDIRWGNRAMTA

-410 AAGSSYENTLL
+410 AAGSSYENILT
-421 FSFFGTSFGISNSI
+421 FSFFDTPFGVTNSI

-443 VDYFANRNHTL
+443 VDYFANRDHTL

-475 ETLYQKSVLASAYV
+475 QSLYQKSVLASAYV

-497 LTRLR
+497 TTRLR
-502 FGGRGT
+502 LGGRGT

-522 SLSRALSDNIRVKA
+522 SLSRALSENIRVKA

-547 ITSEA
+547 ISTET
-552 FSGGDFWVPLDKS
+552 FSGGDFWVPLDNS
-565 VEPGRSYQGVIGT
+565 VEPGRSYQGVVGT

-600 VVLDNAVAVDSEST
+600 VVLDNAVAVDNEGT
-614 RSEDI
+614 RSDDI
-619 FKSRGRGWASG
+619 FKSGGSGWASG

-706 RYSLRDPATGSLQD
+706 RYTLREPTTGSLQD

-741 ASREFGLWG
+741 ASRKFGLWG

-759 FNIYSRRNEWFVQ
+759 FNLYSRRNEWFVQ
-772 FNTNK
+772 FNTNN

>member
-1 MAIITDVRHGCGTYP
+1 MAI
-16 LAPFLRGRGNQGSPL
+16 
-31 RVGEG
+31 
-36 PGEGSNRHNE
+36 
-46 AEAAHT
+46 
-52 CVTSVIRYWLAALLA
+52 IRYWLGALLV
-67 AMPLAAQTPGVTLS
+67 AMPLAAQTSEFTLS
-81 GFVTDADNGE
+81 GFVTDGDNGE

-97 IVLTQVQLGAASNSS
+97 IVLTQAQLGAASNSS

-133 YKTWRDTLAFSDQD
+133 YKSWRDTLAFSDRD

-156 ESVDLEEI
+156 ESVRLEEV
-164 VIQAERRE
+164 VIQAERSE

-239 LYNPSHM
+239 LYNPSHL

-254 PDAIKDVQLYKGA
+254 ADAIKDVQLYKGA

-293 GRGGI
+293 SRGGI

-317 MAGRRT
+317 LAGRRT
-323 YLEPVLSAVR
+323 YLEPVLSAIR
-333 SFDIDIPLNYY
+333 SRGVDIPLNYY

-372 RVDAEEED
+372 RVDIED
-380 ESFADLRWGNRAVTA
+380 ENESFVDLRWGNRALTA

-421 FSFFGTSFGISNSI
+421 FSFFATPFGVANSI

-465 DYSQSFNQEE
+465 DYSESFNQQDQSD
-475 ETLYQKSVLASAYV
+475 LYQRSVLASTYV
-489 QDEWQAGP
+489 QDEWQGRADHAAATWGTGHLFQRRGSPALHAAAVPEPRPQRQNPHQGRRGDVPPVPAIDHHRSLQRRRFLGAARQQRRAGP
-497 LTRLR
+497 LVPRSRRHRVEPVAALPTLSGGLLHR
-502 FGGRGT
+502 FG
-508 YFSVGDRLHFMPRL
+508 
-522 SLSRALSDNIRVKA
+522 
-536 AAGMYRQYLQL
+536 Q
-547 ITSEA
+547 
-552 FSGGDFWVPLDKS
+552 SGGA
-565 VEPGRSYQGVIGT
+565 GQ
-578 EWNPSRRYQLSVEA
+578 
-592 YYTDLANL
+592 
-600 VVLDNAVAVDSEST
+600 
-614 RSEDI
+614 
-619 FKSRGRGWASG
+619 RGGCR
-630 VEVFLQR
+630 
-637 RTGAL
+637 
-642 TGWVGYTL
+642 
-650 GWTRRTFSELN
+650 
-661 RGRAFPPKYDRRHDL
+661 
-676 SFVVSY
+676 
-682 NLGKWRLGSNLVYA
+682 
-696 TGQAFTPASA
+696 
-706 RYSLRDPATGSLQD
+706 
-720 YVLPANRNSARLL
+720 
-733 PYHRLDAS
+733 
-741 ASREFGLWG
+741 
-750 LDVEFYLQI
+750 
-759 FNIYSRRNEWFVQ
+759 
-772 FNTNK
+772 
-777 PETEP
+777 
-782 EVIKQLPI
+782 
-790 VPTLG
+790 
-795 FNFSF
+795 

>member
-1 MAIITDVRHGCGTYP
+1 MAII
-16 LAPFLRGRGNQGSPL
+16 
-31 RVGEG
+31 
-36 PGEGSNRHNE
+36 
-46 AEAAHT
+46 
-52 CVTSVIRYWLAALLA
+52 RYWMGALLA

-133 YKTWRDTLAFSDQD
+133 YKSWRDTLAFSDQD

-164 VIQAERRE
+164 VIQAERSE

-239 LYNPSHM
+239 LYNPSHL

-278 VLDVSNR
+278 VLDVNNR

-293 GRGGI
+293 GRGGV

-344 FYDFNGKVNQ
+344 FYDFNGKFNQ

-372 RVDAEEED
+372 RVDIEEEN
-380 ESFADLRWGNRAVTA
+380 ESFVDIRWGNRAVTA
-395 RWTRVFSPTLFGHFM
+395 RWTRVFSPILFGHFM
-410 AAGSSYENTLL
+410 AAGSSYENILS
-421 FSFFGTSFGISNSI
+421 FSFFDTPFGVTNSI

-443 VDYFANRNHTL
+443 VDYFANRDHTL

-475 ETLYQKSVLASAYV
+475 ESLYQKSVLASAYV

-497 LTRLR
+497 TTRLR
-502 FGGRGT
+502 LGGRGA

-522 SLSRALSDNIRVKA
+522 SLSRALSENIRVKA

-547 ITSEA
+547 ITTET
-552 FSGGDFWVPLDKS
+552 FSGGDLWVPLDSS

-614 RSEDI
+614 RSDDI
-619 FKSRGRGWASG
+619 FKSGGSGWASG

-642 TGWVGYTL
+642 TGWIGYTL

-706 RYSLRDPATGSLQD
+706 RYTLREPTTGSLQD
-720 YVLPANRNSARLL
+720 YVLPAERNSARLL

-741 ASREFGLWG
+741 TSREFGLWG

-759 FNIYSRRNEWFVQ
+759 FNLYSRRNEWFVQ
-772 FNTNK
+772 FNTNN